1 MHAKYS
7 HLFLKTLFL
16 ISILMLLNP
25 PDAQS
30 NTAQLKAWCY
40 SVAMEEATTSLGE
53 YIYFTTYDGSSGEPP
68 HDEDD
73 WGNWYI
79 GLEMKPSTL
88 GSSTYRADYIDVDDE
103 GIWEWGPLTLSLST
117 QDSNNNGLL
126 DFLEK
131 SLSAN
136 VSFSGTATPDW
147 NRGNVYLTT
156 TVTGS
161 MNRSANTSRGSYSG
175 KFQNKQGSQNFSGD
189 WYLAGGSGTVTYDPG
204 AQSAH
209 IQLSHANFA
218 GTNEFS
224 GVATVTIQSKDQITF
239 KTFTLS
245 DPDEGETITAYTF
258 TLQRS
263 GRYYRGNIQLDDGYS
278 GSSWRDYYNY
288 RVEIYD
294 TGDWNNDGVPDLT
307 DPPPKAMPWLPLL
320 LD

>member
-1 MHAKYS
+1 MHAKYR
-7 HLFLKTLFL
+7 LPFIKTLFL

-40 SVAMEEATTSLGE
+40 SLSMGRARISNVE
-53 YIYFTTYDGSSGEPP
+53 YVYFTTYDGQSGVPLN
-68 HDEDD
+68 DD
-73 WGNWYI
+73 GYV
-79 GLEMKPSTL
+79 GQELKPNSL
-88 GSSTYRADYIDVDDE
+88 GSSTYLADYIDVDE
-103 GIWEWGPLTLSLST
+103 GYMWEYGALNLTLSVS
-117 QDSNNNGLL
+117 DSNNNGIP

-131 SLSAN
+131 NLSAS
-136 VSFSGTATPDW
+136 VDFSGTATPDW
-147 NRGNVYLTT
+147 VAQGSKLNAAIK
-156 TVTGS
+156 GS
-161 MNRSANTSRGSYSG
+161 MTRSANNGTGSYTGSF
-175 KFQNKQGSQNFSGD
+175 KNTLGSQSFSGS

-204 AQSAH
+204 ARSAH

-224 GVATVTIQSKDQITF
+224 GVATVTIQSKDRVTF
-239 KTFTLS
+239 NTFTLS
-245 DPDEGETITAYTF
+245 DPGEGETITAYTF

-263 GRYYRGNIQLDDGYS
+263 GRYYRGNLQLDDGYS